1 MLPDVCLLLTIRQS
15 LFGRTVPNA
24 IADKVG
30 RYNVMIVM
38 SFTTSIVILALWIP
52 VTNNVGLIFFAVLF
66 GIASGAGIG
75 LTPVLVHSLSPI
87 KDIGV
92 RSGTVFAISSVAALT
107 GSPIGGQIINDS
119 HFTFRNCQIFAGVS
133 CFIGACLF
141 VTTRIKIAGVKF
153 AKV

>member
-1 MLPDVCLLLTIRQS
+1 MLPRSTSLTINSS

-38 SFTTSIVILALWIP
+38 SLLTSIVILAIWIP
-52 VTNNVGLIFFAVLF
+52 VTNNVGLIWFAVLF

-92 RSGTVFAISSVAALT
+92 RSGTVFAVGSIAALT

-119 HFTFRNCQIFAGVS
+119 HYTFRNCQIFAGVS
-133 CFIGACLF
+133 CFIGFSLF
-141 VTTRIKIAGVKF
+141 VATRVKVGGVKF
-153 AKV
+153 AKI